1 MSTLGSLVNEVLISL
16 HGMGLTQPRAAFLTS
31 PLASGDSVAYV
42 GDASYFTQGV
52 AEIGGEIVFI
62 ESVDRVARTLTFSPD
77 GRGYYGT
84 TAAAHD
90 TGTRIEMG
98 PLWPRHV
105 VRQRINE
112 AIIGTYPDLF
122 GVATT
127 TFTYNPSVNTY
138 ALPAGAERVLR
149 VATAVPGSSNEKVR
163 INRYYSDGGTLTLE
177 QAGWP
182 GQTVTVTYASRPV
195 ELAGEADDFTDSGLS
210 ETAKTAVSYAA
221 CSHLLS
227 YVDASRLNIATA
239 QADEYDPS
247 RSAIGQAQRLSIQL
261 YQRYEL
267 ELRKEK
273 DRLREQWP
281 TPINVR
287 TR

>member
-1 MSTLGSLVNEVLISL
+1 MSTLGDLTNEVLIRL
-16 HGMGLTQPRAAFLTS
+16 HGMGLTQPRAAFLTA
-31 PLASGDSVAYV
+31 PLGASDSVAYV
-42 GDASYFTQGV
+42 GDASYFAQGV

-84 TAAAHD
+84 TAAAHS

-105 VRQRINE
+105 VRQQINE
-112 AIIGTYPDLF
+112 AIIGTYPDLY

-138 ALPAGAERVLR
+138 ALPAAAERVIR
-149 VATAVPGSSNEKVR
+149 VTTEVPGASNEKVR
-163 INRYYSDGGTLTLE
+163 INRWYSEGGNITLE
-177 QAGWP
+177 EAGWP
-182 GQTVTVTYASRPV
+182 GQTITVTYATRPV
-195 ELAGEADDFTDSGLS
+195 ELADDDDDFTDSGLS
-210 ETAKTAVSYAA
+210 ETAKIAISYAT

-227 YVDASRLNIATA
+227 YVDASRLNIASA

-247 RSAIGQAQRLSIQL
+247 RSAIGQAQRLSVQL

-273 DRLREQWP
+273 NRLREQYP